1 MTKHNNL
8 YGIFF
13 MLVNTLSLA
22 ALHLINKKLLS
33 GLPSSQTTL
42 FYKVIVFV
50 FLAPWVLRNGLKG
63 IKTPALPLHIL
74 RAFLSITAG
83 LCFAYGLKNSGLV
96 NSVALSYIEQ
106 VLWAII
112 GVMYFKE
119 KMTTIKFFAICMSFI
134 AMVLIT
140 APGLILSIFAR
151 DVQGTSVKFDYNSIF
166 VLAAGIFWALNSTAI
181 KILGKTV
188 KNEVQ
193 AFYMLL
199 LSIMIAYPAAFIDW
213 NWHQIGNTF
222 LAYPT
227 FSRLIGLSEVELNA
241 IQCIQLLMMAGLYY
255 IHVWSFFLALKY
267 AEMSTLAPFD
277 YTRLVFTC
285 VLAYLFIGELPKH
298 ATQYVGYIMIIVS
311 GLLLVNSERK
321 KKATK
326 KEKIEQLETQ
336 IENR

>member
-1 MTKHNNL
+1 
-8 YGIFF
+8 
-13 MLVNTLSLA
+13 MLVNALSLA

-33 GLPSSQTTL
+33 GLPSSQATL
-42 FYKVIVFV
+42 FYKVIVFA
-50 FLAPWVLRNGLKG
+50 FLAPWVLRKGLKG
-63 IKTPALPLHIL
+63 IKTPAIGLHLL
-74 RAFLSITAG
+74 RAFFSITAG

-112 GVMYFKE
+112 GVIYFKE
-119 KMTTIKFFAICMSFI
+119 KMTAIKFFAILMSFT

-140 APGLILSIFAR
+140 APDLILMVFMQ
-151 DVQGTSVKFDYNSIF
+151 DVQTSSIKFDFNSIF
-166 VLAAGIFWALNSTAI
+166 VLAAGVFWGLNSTAI

-199 LSIMIAYPAAFIDW
+199 FSIMIAYPAAFIDW

-227 FSRLIGLSEVELNA
+227 FDSLISISEVELNTTQ
-241 IQCIQLLMMAGLYY
+241 IMQLLMMAGLYY

-267 AEMSTLAPFD
+267 AEMSTLAAFD

-298 ATQYVGYIMIIVS
+298 VTQYIGYVMIIIS

-321 KKATK
+321 KKTTK
-326 KEKIEQLETQ
+326 GEKIEQLETQ
-336 IENR
+336 IENA

>member
-1 MTKHNNL
+1 
-8 YGIFF
+8 
-13 MLVNTLSLA
+13 MLVNCVSLA

-33 GLPSSQTTL
+33 GLPSSQATL
-42 FYKVIVFV
+42 FYKVIVFA
-50 FLAPWVLRNGLKG
+50 FLTPWVLRKGLKG
-63 IKTPALPLHIL
+63 IKTPAIGLHVL
-74 RAFLSITAG
+74 RAFFSISAG

-119 KMTTIKFFAICMSFI
+119 RMTLIKFFAICMSFI

-140 APGLILSIFAR
+140 APDIILSIFMQ
-151 DVQGTSVKFDYNSIF
+151 DGQGTSIKFDYNSIF

-199 LSIMIAYPAAFIDW
+199 FSIMIAYPAAFVDW
-213 NWHQIGNTF
+213 SWHHIGNTF
-222 LAYPT
+222 LAYPA
-227 FSRLIGLSEVELNA
+227 FDRLISLSEINLNTT
-241 IQCIQLLMMAGLYY
+241 QVTQLLMMAGLYY
-255 IHVWSFFLALKY
+255 IHVWAFFLALKY

-285 VLAYLFIGELPKH
+285 VLAYLFIGELPQH
-298 ATQYVGYIMIIVS
+298 TTQYIGYLMVIVS

-321 KKATK
+321 KKMTK
-326 KEKIEQLETQ
+326 GEKFEQLETQ